1 MAQGTLQHLLRL
13 NETMQTSYN
22 EFFFQVDKGYNP
34 LFIDLVLSLGVEAVE
49 ERDGGVY
56 VRSNEDLSNV
66 ALAVDE
72 FSEKLSQ
79 IKNVK
84 LNLRKEFSTK
94 PNKDWI
100 LEYKKGV
107 QPLQIGDFYIH
118 SSWQEPK
125 LGAINVQIDPALA
138 FGSGHHE
145 STHSCIELLAKFAS
159 KDDEALDVGCGS
171 GILSIVLARL
181 GCVVSACD
189 TDEVAVLSALNNAKL
204 NKIAFKELWQG
215 SINHKIKDLLNLK
228 AKNGENSADFLN
240 LNKQNSK
247 NSANLLNLANLSTKN
262 STNSRNS
269 NKKSIK
275 NPRYDL
281 IVANLVGDIILT
293 LAKDLKQGV
302 KNEGLLV
309 LSGIVEKYEKKIE
322 GAFGDFTQVD
332 KIKAN
337 EWLSFVYKKE
347 K

>member
-1 MAQGTLQHLLRL
+1 MASTRVQHLLRL

-84 LNLRKEFSTK
+84 LNLRKEFSKK

-240 LNKQNSK
+240 LNDKNSK
-247 NSANLLNLANLSTKN
+247 NSANSKDSSKQDT
-262 STNSRNS
+262 
-269 NKKSIK
+269 K

-293 LAKDLKQGV
+293 LAKDLKQSV
-302 KNEGLLV
+302 KNEGLLI
-309 LSGIVEKYEKKIE
+309 LSGIVEKYEKRIE

>member
-1 MAQGTLQHLLRL
+1 MASTRVQHLLRL

-79 IKNVK
+79 IKNVR

-100 LEYKKGV
+100 LEYKNGV

-240 LNKQNSK
+240 LNDKNSK
-247 NSANLLNLANLSTKN
+247 NSANSKDSSKQDT
-262 STNSRNS
+262 
-269 NKKSIK
+269 K

-293 LAKDLKQGV
+293 LAKDLKQSV
-302 KNEGLLV
+302 KNEGLLI
-309 LSGIVEKYEKKIE
+309 LSGIVEKYEKRIE

>member
-1 MAQGTLQHLLRL
+1 MASTRVQHLLRL

-49 ERDGGVY
+49 EKDGGVY

-79 IKNVK
+79 IKNIK
-84 LNLRKEFSTK
+84 LNLHKEFSTK

-107 QPLQIGDFYIH
+107 KPLQIGDFYIH

-240 LNKQNSK
+240 LNDKNSK
-247 NSANLLNLANLSTKN
+247 NSANSKDSSKQDT
-262 STNSRNS
+262 
-269 NKKSIK
+269 K

-293 LAKDLKQGV
+293 LAKDLKQSV
-302 KNEGLLV
+302 KNEGLLI
-309 LSGIVEKYEKKIE
+309 LSGIVEKYEKRIE
-322 GAFGDFTQVD
+322 SAFRDFTQVD

>member
-1 MAQGTLQHLLRL
+1 MYLAQGTLQHLLRL

-79 IKNVK
+79 IKNVR

-100 LEYKKGV
+100 LEYKNGV

-240 LNKQNSK
+240 LNDKNSK
-247 NSANLLNLANLSTKN
+247 NSANSKDSSKQDT
-262 STNSRNS
+262 
-269 NKKSIK
+269 K

-293 LAKDLKQGV
+293 LAKDLKQSV
-302 KNEGLLV
+302 KNEGLLI
-309 LSGIVEKYEKKIE
+309 LSGIVEKYEKRIE

>member
-79 IKNVK
+79 IKNVR

-100 LEYKKGV
+100 LEYKNGV

-240 LNKQNSK
+240 LNDKNSK
-247 NSANLLNLANLSTKN
+247 NSANSKDSSKQDT
-262 STNSRNS
+262 
-269 NKKSIK
+269 K

-293 LAKDLKQGV
+293 LAKDLKQSV
-302 KNEGLLV
+302 KNEGLLI
-309 LSGIVEKYEKKIE
+309 LSGIVEKYEKRIE
-322 GAFGDFTQVD
+322 GAFRDFTQVD

>member
-1 MAQGTLQHLLRL
+1 MASTRVQHLLRL

-66 ALAVDE
+66 ALAIDE

-79 IKNVK
+79 IKNIN
-84 LNLRKEFSTK
+84 LNLHKEFSTK

-100 LEYKKGV
+100 LEYKNGV

-240 LNKQNSK
+240 LNDKNSK
-247 NSANLLNLANLSTKN
+247 NSANSKDSSKQDT
-262 STNSRNS
+262 
-269 NKKSIK
+269 K

-293 LAKDLKQGV
+293 LAKDLKQSV
-302 KNEGLLV
+302 KNEGLLI
-309 LSGIVEKYEKKIE
+309 LSGIVEKYEKRIE